1 MKNYKYLLI
10 ALLFVASFVFQ
21 AQKALAVEFEFYYQ
35 KITDVK
41 TINEDIQEGDS
52 LWTKFTKTVKKGT
65 NAIKRTWEDVV
76 TRNLALGEGEKTWYS
91 KEDHNKAYTV
101 QRVKVTTEEELLA
114 AMGVKSEDE
123 LNNGQKAMLEVFR
136 NSKNEAI
143 EAEAKIGYLPKIH
156 VVLSDTT
163 GYDDDPNVRK
173 DFWPY
178 SSGLTINMSTNC
190 YNYANSGA
198 DAVSTLVHEFAH
210 SLDLTFKEIK
220 NPYGLDGSH
229 YGNEITGKRAAF
241 VEAWAEYNEM
251 IASEDEA
258 KAILNRSKV
267 LCEES
272 KEVAGSYTWNIK
284 EEDATSDQL
293 QRSEA
298 HLAKLLYLL
307 STDSEIKN
315 GKDKVYKAFTS
326 TRWNVLR
333 TMPTLVKK
341 FIKQN
346 PEDTE
351 AVCRIVDEVFL
362 GKLSEEEFFNFVGKN
377 DITKAYW
384 EKRGN
389 ENEDEEKA
397 ESIVSTEVVEDESS
411 AGTISIKSSSR
422 KSFGE

>member
-178 SSGLTINMSTNC
+178 SSGLTINMSTNF

-220 NPYGLDGSH
+220 NPYGLDGIH

-267 LCEES
+267 LCEE

-293 QRSEA
+293 QKSEA